1 MGTIKVLN
9 SMVALLSLNVDISNA
24 SENSSKLFFDV
35 FRENRVFIYVDIL
48 KCKKEDRKE
57 TKFFIITFTPLRQ
70 GLPLPFLWNKQRF
83 RYILSL

>member
-1 MGTIKVLN
+1 MLKQ
-9 SMVALLSLNVDISNA
+9 LLQLILKTKKIGLFPAPDVFQA
-24 SENSSKLFFDV
+24 LFFDV

-70 GLPLPFLWNKQRF
+70 GLPLPFLWNKHRF